1 MNLTLED
8 LITREEIR
16 DTLTA
21 YSQGLDQRNWDL
33 FDRIWTQDATFEA
46 KDDHIGPAS
55 IAEFKALLQGNDA
68 TRLAGQHLLNNT
80 WFQIDG
86 DRAHTITEVTW
97 VILQTTDKPDIVYEV
112 RAGGIYV
119 DDLVR
124 TEDGWKIQR
133 RELVT
138 KNKVTRGVLYTQE
151 RIDNIRWGLNSNFF
165 A

>member
-33 FDRIWTQDATFEA
+33 FDQIWTQDATFEA

-55 IAEFKALLQGNDA
+55 IAELKALLQGNDA

-97 VILQTTDKPDIVYEV
+97 VTLQTTDKPDIVYEV

-138 KNKVTRGVLYTQE
+138 KNKVTRGVLYTKE

>member
-1 MNLTLED
+1 MNLTLEH

-33 FDRIWTQDATFEA
+33 FDQIWTQDATFEA

-80 WFQIDG
+80 WFP
-86 DRAHTITEVTW
+86 
-97 VILQTTDKPDIVYEV
+97 LQTTDKPDIVYEV